1 MQKHKVIIS
10 AITGNIVEYYD
21 FGIYA
26 VFAGIIGS
34 LFFPSVDVTME
45 LILAFSVFS
54 VGFMMR
60 PLGGIVFG
68 YIGDKFGR
76 KKALIISML
85 GMSISTLCIGLLPTY
100 DSIGIFAPIILVL
113 IRMLQ
118 GLCIG
123 GEGTGSAIFIIEH
136 IGGSRIGLMGSL
148 IMTSNI
154 VGTLLANVVAMILNL
169 TIGINDHT
177 WRYCFIFGAV
187 MGVFGLYFR
196 IQNKET
202 PVFEKLKAEN
212 YQHKKTPVINLIQ
225 NKKYAII
232 SILAIAASATS
243 ITYLVRGYLNVFL
256 TDCMGYNTQDA
267 LQLTIFTLT
276 CLTLLLPVCGILTDR
291 FGTNAILN
299 FGAFC
304 TFFGILPAWSLVVNT
319 SGFTQLLGLFC
330 ISVMGAAMGA
340 PAYPYAINSFP
351 PAIRYSGIALGWNLG
366 NALFGGTTPVI
377 CTLLFEYFGKL
388 GAALYLIFTA
398 SIFII
403 LRWSVSIY
411 MKRLKRSKLS

>member
-1 MQKHKVIIS
+1 MQKYKIITA

-34 LFFPSVDVTME
+34 LFFPSEDVTMQ

-54 VGFMMR
+54 IGFLFR

-100 DSIGIFAPIILVL
+100 ESIGIFAPIILVL
-113 IRMLQ
+113 IRIVQ

-136 IGGSRIGLMGSL
+136 MERSRVSLMGSL

-154 VGTLLANVVAMILNL
+154 VGTLFANIVAMILNL

-177 WRYCFIFGAV
+177 WRYCFFLGAI
-187 MGVFGLYFR
+187 MGIFGLYFR
-196 IQNKET
+196 IKNKET
-202 PVFEKLKAEN
+202 PAFEKLKAEN
-212 YQHKKTPVINLIQ
+212 HQHKKMPVANVIQ
-225 NKKYAII
+225 NKKYAVI

-243 ITYLVRGYLNVFL
+243 ITYLVRGYLNAFL
-256 TDCMGYNTQDA
+256 TDCMDYNTQDA
-267 LQLTIFTLT
+267 LQLTVFTLT
-276 CLTLLLPVCGILTDR
+276 CLTLLLPVFGMLTDR

-319 SGFTQLLGLFC
+319 GGFTQLLGLFC
-330 ISVMGAAMGA
+330 ISIMGAAMGA
-340 PAYPYAINSFP
+340 PAYPHAINSFP

-366 NALFGGTTPVI
+366 NALFGGTTPLI
-377 CTLLFEYFGKL
+377 CAFLFQYFGKI
-388 GAALYLIFTA
+388 GAAFYLIFTS

-403 LRWSVSIY
+403 LRWSVAIY
-411 MKRLKRSKLS
+411 MKRLKRSKS